1 MPEKDFHVS
10 LLDWSSVPQL
20 RDPFLVIGF
29 DGWSNAG
36 SVSTDTI
43 QHLVETLK
51 PSVIAGVNEEPFI
64 NYTLDRPVGQIE
76 DGIIHDLEG
85 MSKEVFAWESQGGDH
100 DLVLFSGKEPHFGW
114 PAYSRTILAIVR
126 CLSVK
131 RLYTVGGVQDTVSHS
146 ASPLVTVVGSSPI
159 IITETCALAKGMR
172 PADYYGPVSIHSWLI
187 KVCMDEGVEAASL
200 WGHVP
205 AYLQRS
211 PKLVAKIV
219 GILNEAAGM
228 QCPVDSLNQKSIEL
242 DRKINE
248 ALAKD
253 PNLKRFVETIE
264 QKETPDASD
273 ADDKVIRLNDFLRR
287 DSRKDP
293 ES

>member
-1 MPEKDFHVS
+1 MLDKDLHVS
-10 LLDWSSVPQL
+10 MLEWSSAPQL
-20 RDPFLVIGF
+20 KDPFFVIGF

-43 QHLVETLK
+43 EHLVETLK
-51 PSVIAGVNEEPFI
+51 PSAIAGINEEPFI
-64 NYTLDRPVGQIE
+64 SYTLDRPVGQIE

-85 MSKEVFAWESQGGDH
+85 MSREVFAWESQGGDH
-100 DLVLFSGKEPHFGW
+100 DLVLLSGKEPHFSW
-114 PAYSRTILAIVR
+114 PAYANLILAIVQR
-126 CLSVK
+126 LSVK
-131 RLYTVGGVQDTVSHS
+131 RIYTVGGVQDTVSHS
-146 ASPLVTVVGSSPI
+146 ASPLVTVVGSSSFI
-159 IITETCALAKGMR
+159 VSATCELAPGMR

-187 KVCMDEGVEAASL
+187 KACMDSGIEAASL

-228 QCPVDSLNQKSIEL
+228 QCSVDNLNQKSIEL
-242 DRKINE
+242 DRRINE

-264 QKETPDASD
+264 RKETLDACD
-273 ADDKVIRLNDFLRR
+273 VDDKVIRLNDFLRR